1 MYNIEYKLTLK
12 TIYKKKIGSLIIN
25 NINTF

>member
-12 TIYKKKIGSLIIN
+12 IIYKKKIGSLIIN